1 MSLRIRPDE
10 SFESWAT
17 RVKEFELD
25 RARRRIAKGEDVNLV
40 LEETS
45 RAITNKLLHPII
57 NAIHDSTNNA
67 TYDNTASKQ
76 AYIDN
81 YINKVD
87 LKADHVQDDQ

>member
-1 MSLRIRPDE
+1 MSLRIQPDE
-10 SFESWAT
+10 TFESWAN
-17 RVKEFELD
+17 RVNEFEIN

-45 RAITNKLLHPII
+45 KAISSKLLHPII
-57 NAIHDSTNNA
+57 NVIRDSSIS

-81 YINKVD
+81 YINKVGPHS
-87 LKADHVQDDQ
+87 DHVQDD

>member
-25 RARRRIAKGEDVNLV
+25 RARRRIANGEDVNLV

-45 RAITNKLLHPII
+45 RAITNKFLHPII

-81 YINKVD
+81 YINKVG

>member
-1 MSLRIRPDE
+1 VSLRIRPDE

>member
-1 MSLRIRPDE
+1 VSLRIQPDE
-10 SFESWAT
+10 TFESWAN
-17 RVKEFELD
+17 RVNEFEIN

-45 RAITNKLLHPII
+45 KAISSKLLHPII
-57 NAIHDSTNNA
+57 NVIRDSSIS

-81 YINKVD
+81 YINKVGPHS
-87 LKADHVQDDQ
+87 DHVQDD